1 MNEDELKFGKK
12 AIQQMAELGGENTKL
27 VLEYVKLFSSKDKPL
42 SFEQIFMLL
51 ADTANFWLDY
61 PADIWKASVLQ
72 LLALKRTNT
81 LELPLQNH
89 EELFKWI
96 DFITERQKE
105 NPIQEKQPP
114 PASSPPPLLSYDAT
128 PKEKTEEDKEF
139 GRQCIEQMRQTINQA
154 KRLK

>member
-12 AIQQMAELGGENTKL
+12 AIQQMAELGGENTML
-27 VLEYVKLFSSKDKPL
+27 ALEYIKLFSSKDKPL
-42 SFEQIFMLL
+42 SFEQTFMIL

-72 LLALKRTNT
+72 LLALKRTNV

-105 NPIQEKQPP
+105 NPQEKQNHI
-114 PASSPPPLLSYDAT
+114 SSPPPLLSADAT
-128 PKEKTEEDKEF
+128 TKKDKTEEDKEF